1 MRAHQPT
8 TLPPP
13 AHLVRPGIRVP
24 MNTRLPLA
32 TAIALLAAPASL
44 LAQAKVEEVVLGP
57 ANGASYSSSV
67 PHLSKTGLHVAVQVS
82 KGSRIA
88 MRVDGV
94 DGPSVDAVAQGFVFS
109 TNGTRHAYVAKVGEE
124 HIVVL
129 DGKEVARARP
139 NRNGTIP
146 FTSLGFS
153 PKGTR
158 FYYQQLMPPD
168 GSPLRWVIDGKPSDI
183 PSYGG
188 SEGPVFSP
196 DETRYFYWL
205 TLPAGTQKLIVDGK
219 DSGFPGQDP
228 QFSPDSKNIITIAHS
243 PTGSTLVINGRPGS
257 RAKKILKAHM
267 SSGGLNL
274 LVLGTGGEAG
284 TPMTQYLGTAGKK
297 IEGSDCQIIESL
309 TFSPDGKRYAALCS
323 NHSRKFMLIDGKKHQ
338 DYDGITDF
346 TFSTDST
353 KTFYVARAAGK
364 SFAVV
369 NDEESEGYPTM
380 QGISSSS
387 LNPLRLG
394 AGGKRIG
401 FLGSAGTRDTFVVVD
416 GKTTTVK
423 NGSFLAFSPDASRY
437 AFAAGDPGFPTLYL
451 DGAEQKDVA
460 VIAPNNMPEGAPFS
474 FSPDGKHVAHF
485 GFINPRND
493 RRGLVV
499 NGKLVDVFTA
509 LYQVPSFTPDGNHM
523 FYYRTVPGAF
533 ELCVDGKPAVKFSG
547 IPLHPQQGSKQPL
560 WEMSTE
566 GVYTFLAV
574 VDTMLKRFRVTPS
587 ADTSITKM
595 IADVE
600 AAAAKEIADANA
612 AKQKA
617 ADDAAALK
625 KKQDDDR
632 AAAAAKAKAD
642 ADARAKAAADAKAK
656 AKADAD
662 ARAAAAKAKQKK

>member
-1 MRAHQPT
+1 
-8 TLPPP
+8 
-13 AHLVRPGIRVP
+13 

-32 TAIALLAAPASL
+32 TLVSLLGALAAPVSL
-44 LAQAKVEEVVLGP
+44 LAQPKVEEVVLGP
-57 ANGASYSSSV
+57 ANGPAYGSSV

-82 KGSRIA
+82 KGSRFA

-94 DGPSVDAVAQGFVFS
+94 DGPTVDVVLQGFVFS
-109 TNGTRHAYVAKVGEE
+109 TDGTRHAYLAKVGED

-139 NRNGTIP
+139 NRNGQLP
-146 FTSLGFS
+146 FGNVGFS
-153 PKGTR
+153 PKGTH
-158 FYYQQLMPPD
+158 FYYQQMMPPE
-168 GSPLRWVIDGKPSDI
+168 SYPHRWVIDGKPGETHASV
-183 PSYGG
+183 
-188 SEGPVFSP
+188 ETPVFSP
-196 DETRYFYWL
+196 DETRYFYGT
-205 TLPAGTQKLIVDGK
+205 TLADGVTKKLIVDGK

-243 PTGSTLVINGRPGS
+243 PTENTLVINGRPGS
-257 RAKKILKAHM
+257 RAKKILSAHM
-267 SSGGLNL
+267 STGGLNL
-274 LVLGTGGEAG
+274 LLMGSGRDPSTIQ
-284 TPMTQYLGTAGKK
+284 TQFLGTAGKK

-323 NHSRKFMLIDGKKHQ
+323 NHSRKFMFIDGKKHQ
-338 DYDGITDF
+338 DYDDINYF
-346 TFSTDST
+346 TFSADST
-353 KTFYVARAAGK
+353 KTFYVARSGGK
-364 SFAVV
+364 SFVVV
-369 NDEESEGYPTM
+369 NGEESEGYPTM

-401 FLGSAGTRDTFVVVD
+401 FLGNMPMSRDTSIVID

-423 NGSFLAFSPDASRY
+423 GGAFLAFSPDASRY
-437 AFAAGDPGFPTLYL
+437 AFAAGDPTFPTLYL
-451 DGAEQKDVA
+451 DGVEQKDVA
-460 VIAPNNMPEGAPFS
+460 VIAPNNMPDGSPFS

-493 RRGLVV
+493 KRGLMV

-509 LYQVPSFTPDGNHM
+509 LYQVPAFTPDSNHI
-523 FYYRTVPGAF
+523 FYYRTVPNGPS

-547 IPLHPQQGSKQPL
+547 IPLPPQLGSQQPL
-560 WEMSTE
+560 WEMSAE

-574 VDTMLKRFRVTPS
+574 ADGTLKRFRVTPGT
-587 ADTSITKM
+587 DTSITKM

-612 AKQKA
+612 AKKKA

-642 ADARAKAAADAKAK
+642 NDAAIAKR
-656 AKADAD
+656 KADAEALAAKRKAD
-662 ARAAAAKAKQKK
+662 AAAAAAARAAKQKK

>member
-1 MRAHQPT
+1 MK
-8 TLPPP
+8 L
-13 AHLVRPGIRVP
+13 
-24 MNTRLPLA
+24 RLPLA
-32 TAIALLAAPASL
+32 TLVSLLGALSAPVSL

-57 ANGASYSSSV
+57 AIGGHYASGI
-67 PHLSKTGLHVAVQVS
+67 PHLSKTGLHVAIQVS
-82 KGSRIA
+82 KGSRFA

-94 DGPSVDAVAQGFVFS
+94 DGPSVDVVAQGFVFS
-109 TNGTRHAYVAKVGEE
+109 TDGTRHAYVAKVGEE

-139 NRNGTIP
+139 NRNGQIP
-146 FTSLGFS
+146 FRDLGFP

-158 FYYQQLMPPD
+158 FYYMQMMPPD
-168 GSPLRWVIDGKPSDI
+168 GSPERWVIDGKLGETNLGLETPI
-183 PSYGG
+183 
-188 SEGPVFSP
+188 FSP
-196 DETRYFYWL
+196 DETRYFQKAVDGRVR
-205 TLPAGTQKLIVDGK
+205 TLFVDGK
-219 DSGFPGQDP
+219 NSGFPGEDP
-228 QFSPDSKNIITIAHS
+228 QFSPDSKNIVTIVRS
-243 PTGSTLVINGRPGS
+243 PTESTLTINGRPGS
-257 RAKKILKAHM
+257 RAKNIISAHM
-267 SSGGLNL
+267 STGGLNL
-274 LVLGTGGEAG
+274 LVMGTGREGG
-284 TPMTQYLGTAGKK
+284 NTQFLGTAGKK

-338 DYDGITDF
+338 DYDGITEF

-364 SFAVV
+364 SFVVV
-369 NDEESEGYPTM
+369 NDEESEGYPGM
-380 QGISSSS
+380 QSISSSS
-387 LNPLRLG
+387 LNPIRLG
-394 AGGKRIG
+394 AGGKRVGFIG
-401 FLGSAGTRDTFVVVD
+401 NAGTRDTFIVVD

-423 NGSFLAFSPDASRY
+423 NGGFLTFSPDASRY

-451 DGAEQKDVA
+451 DGVEQKDVA
-460 VIAPNNMPEGAPFS
+460 VIAPNDMLGGSPFS
-474 FSPDGKHVAHF
+474 FSADGKHVAHF

-493 RRGLVV
+493 KRGLMV
-499 NGKLVDVFTA
+499 NGKLVDVITA
-509 LYQVPSFTPDGNHM
+509 LLQVPVFTPDSNHV
-523 FYYRTVPGAF
+523 FYLRPVPGSF

-547 IPLHPQQGSKQPL
+547 LPLPQQGSQQPH
-560 WEMSTE
+560 WEMSAE

-574 VDTMLKRFRVTPS
+574 VDNVFKRFRVTPS

-612 AKQKA
+612 AKKKA

-632 AAAAAKAKAD
+632 ADAAAKAKAD